1 MKNDTKNKAIDSI
14 GDRAI
19 FATLQNNLESFEL
32 NGNDGL
38 SAFRFDATA
47 LVGDYLNVYLPNQVC
62 RDIET
67 AQVVAAYLAFKE
79 VKSYEKS

>member
-1 MKNDTKNKAIDSI
+1 MDNTKNKAIDSI

-19 FATLQNNLESFEL
+19 FAALQNNLESFEL

-38 SAFRFDATA
+38 SSFRFDATSF
-47 LVGDYLNVYLPNQVC
+47 LGDYLNVYLPNQVC
-62 RDIET
+62 RDIDT
-67 AQVVAAYLAFKE
+67 ARVVATYMAFKE